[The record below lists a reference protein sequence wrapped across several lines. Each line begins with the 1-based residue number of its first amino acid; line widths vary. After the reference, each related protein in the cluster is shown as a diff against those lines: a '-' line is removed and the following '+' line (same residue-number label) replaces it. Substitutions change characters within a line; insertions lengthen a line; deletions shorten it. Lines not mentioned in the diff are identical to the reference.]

1 MHFLNLTLGS
11 WFKPVLGGLGQF
23 LYMCHYINPNP
34 FKEIAPHTSM
44 QMVRSNKNNIIYSN
58 SMKTNRNELIRRLL
72 SGVTDDELEN
82 LVRVREEA
90 RRPIP
95 APRKMGVKQLIRY
108 FENNDLYKPP
118 RPKKQQSRPQPI
130 PAPRTKITEKSKALK
145 GYTKSYEIRLLKMI
159 KIF

>member
-1 MHFLNLTLGS
+1 
-11 WFKPVLGGLGQF
+11 
-23 LYMCHYINPNP
+23 
-34 FKEIAPHTSM
+34 
-44 QMVRSNKNNIIYSN
+44 
-58 SMKTNRNELIRRLL
+58 
-72 SGVTDDELEN
+72 
-82 LVRVREEA
+82 
-90 RRPIP
+90 
-95 APRKMGVKQLIRY
+95 MGVKQLIRY